1 MQTKANRP
9 NLGKA
14 EQSKRVQACPG
25 ISGRPNQ
32 DSTDTNRRTQTKTT
46 RQTRPGPI
54 NQHRRPRPYETYTRQ
69 TKSNEADRRSANQTH
84 HNRSNRSSHQVSTH
98 ESNHFK
104 MRIQASISIS
114 KNMTNNVP
122 YHPQIISKRMEATQR
137 YLQPPPKKHQS
148 KHIKRNKSEH

>member
-9 NLGKA
+9 DLGKA
-14 EQSKRVQACPG
+14 EQSKRDQACPG

-84 HNRSNRSSHQVSTH
+84 HNRPNRSSHHVSTH
-98 ESNHFK
+98 ESNHFT
-104 MRIQASISIS
+104 MRNPGID
-114 KNMTNNVP
+114 KHMKK
-122 YHPQIISKRMEATQR
+122 HDEQR
-137 YLQPPPKKHQS
+137 TIPPPNHIQKDGSNTPISPTTSPKTKKQAL
-148 KHIKRNKSEH
+148 

>member
-1 MQTKANRP
+1 MQTKAKTQD
-9 NLGKA
+9 LGKA

-25 ISGRPNQ
+25 ISGRPSQ

-84 HNRSNRSSHQVSTH
+84 HNRPNRSSHHVSTH
-98 ESNHFK
+98 ESNHFTMINPGIDIHMK
-104 MRIQASISIS
+104 
-114 KNMTNNVP
+114 K
-122 YHPQIISKRMEATQR
+122 HDEQR
-137 YLQPPPKKHQS
+137 TIPPPNHIQKDGSNTPISPTTSPKTKKQAL
-148 KHIKRNKSEH
+148 